1 MLAVKRV
8 NLMNGDSQL
17 IPGSSAKHGHAVA
30 ALRSEIIM
38 LKDLEHPNIVQYLGF
53 EETAEF
59 ASIFLEYVPGGS
71 IGGCIRAHG
80 AFELQ
85 VTKSFTIQT
94 VEGLKYLHHSGI
106 LHRDLKSDNILV
118 DLKGICKIA
127 DFGIS
132 KVSSKLDAYQ
142 TNTCMSF
149 KGTAF
154 YMAPEI
160 ITNQKGYSAKADIWS
175 LGCVVLE
182 MMCGRRPWSEQNQ
195 FQALFKVGSEGVGP
209 PIPGDLELDKFSR
222 HFFRACFSRNPKD
235 RPMADKLSHHLFLT
249 LDSSWS
255 FESSELFRY
264 VSITFEVSI

>member
-1 MLAVKRV
+1 PIASFKWARGRLIGKGSFGEVYLALNITKGDMLAVKRV
-8 NLMNGDSQL
+8 TLTMGDSQL
-17 IPGSSAKHGHAVA
+17 ITESDEKHGKAVA
-30 ALRSEIIM
+30 ALRSEVVM

-53 EETAEF
+53 EETTEF

-71 IGGCIRAHG
+71 VGGCIRAHG

-118 DLKGICKIA
+118 DLKGNCKIA

-132 KVSSKLDAYQ
+132 KVSSKVDAYQ

-182 MMCGRRPWSEQNQ
+182 MMCGRRPWSELTQL
-195 FQALFKVGSEGVGP
+195 QALFKVS
-209 PIPGDLELDKFSR
+209 
-222 HFFRACFSRNPKD
+222 
-235 RPMADKLSHHLFLT
+235 
-249 LDSSWS
+249 
-255 FESSELFRY
+255 
-264 VSITFEVSI
+264 